1 MSLKNHIIG
10 VFSFLNERAEY
21 AVLRN
26 YQGLPDDN
34 SSRDIDIII
43 SKRCFREI
51 KRELVE
57 CLCQEGWRIVTYL
70 NSDRLITFVCAKN
83 VGNETE
89 IVQWDFF
96 VNTSVW
102 GVELMGA
109 EEFVEHRVWNGFLY
123 HVDIVG
129 EFLDKYLYNRA
140 VGESYPAKY
149 ENIRLQITDNRLQIT
164 DNSQQD
170 SLCSLFF

>member
-1 MSLKNHIIG
+1 MSLKNHIIR
-10 VFSFLNERAEY
+10 VFGFLNEGAEY

-26 YQGLPDDN
+26 YEGLPDRN
-34 SSRDIDIII
+34 ESRDIDIII
-43 SKRCFREI
+43 TRRSFGSI

-57 CLCQEGWRIVTYL
+57 VLCQEGWRIVTYL

-83 VGNETE
+83 VGHETE

-102 GVELMGA
+102 GVELMSA
-109 EEFVEHRVWNGFLY
+109 EEFVEHRVWNGVLW
-123 HVDIVG
+123 HVDVVG

-140 VGESYPAKY
+140 VGKRFYPCSGGPVREWASYRHHKIY
-149 ENIRLQITDNRLQIT
+149 R
-164 DNSQQD
+164 S
-170 SLCSLFF
+170 S